1 MYIGVFVGLVG
12 TITVVVTDKTRVGTG
27 DEVLRILGNGVP
39 VTKDAPG
46 VRKTLNQLGW
56 VRMAGSIAW
65 INPSGRCVRKPLFGS
80 R

>member
-1 MYIGVFVGLVG
+1 MFVGLAG

-27 DEVLRILGNGVP
+27 DEVLGIVGNGVL

-46 VRKTLNQLGW
+46 VRKISSQLGC

-65 INPSGRCVRKPLFGS
+65 MNPAGRCVRKSLFGS